1 MGKYYACPY
10 GSIIG
15 PRGKVLKGEKSKN
28 GYIRVHCSNG
38 SVVTKKLVHRM
49 VAEAFIPNPENK
61 PCVNHKNGDKTDNRV
76 SNLEWVTHSEN
87 HLHAFDSDIRTT
99 KFKVRDRETM
109 LVMRLSGVG
118 APKIAKQ
125 FGCDHKTVY
134 RYCKRY
140 S

>member
-15 PRGKVLKGEKSKN
+15 PSGKVLKGSLTN
-28 GYIRVHCSNG
+28 AGYQRIFEG
-38 SVVTKKLVHRM
+38 SRGRSVHRM

-76 SNLEWVTHSEN
+76 SNLEWATYSEN

-99 KFKVRDRETM
+99 KFKARDRETM
-109 LVMRLSGVG
+109 LIMRLSGVG

-125 FGCDHKTVY
+125 FGCAHKTVY
-134 RYCKRY
+134 TNCKRY
-140 S
+140 T